1 MEQLGGAV
9 ESQLARSSALFSL
22 SKSTA
27 HAGFDTFSF
36 LLFSVYIS
44 SARYMLM
51 CRLLGPGVGSFG
63 QIRHMMRTGTWFWF
77 WTTQCKDIVRFDYF
91 DRYCGL
97 WEFGY
102 VFFSLFS
109 LFWRSYNRIRAV
121 ASVRFR
127 DLARYI
133 LDGEERK
140 WNLIKHDTQVRH
152 GWWRCVQSHWFVW
165 KCVAVLGDCRGFT
178 LWWSQIIRL
187 CCFKDFFFKNMKQKS
202 IFQKNLLKTL
212 IYPTKARLEFPFH
225 TKPKPKN
232 CQSYAA
238 RGWVMAPLRFRSR
251 RRLKNDWWNVDRFL
265 VLTCS
270 HAPLGTLPKENN
282 TPLSKMCVY
291 SATLSKASQ
300 TLTFLLWEWC
310 GSWGW

>member
-44 SARYMLM
+44 STRYMLM

-63 QIRHMMRTGTWFWF
+63 QIRHMMRAGTWFWF
-77 WTTQCKDIVRFDYF
+77 WTTQCMDIVRFDYF

-102 VFFSLFS
+102 VFFLYFLSFGG
-109 LFWRSYNRIRAV
+109 YNRIRAV

-127 DLARYI
+127 DLVRYI

-152 GWWRCVQSHWFVW
+152 G
-165 KCVAVLGDCRGFT
+165 
-178 LWWSQIIRL
+178 
-187 CCFKDFFFKNMKQKS
+187 
-202 IFQKNLLKTL
+202 
-212 IYPTKARLEFPFH
+212 
-225 TKPKPKN
+225 
-232 CQSYAA
+232 
-238 RGWVMAPLRFRSR
+238 
-251 RRLKNDWWNVDRFL
+251 
-265 VLTCS
+265 
-270 HAPLGTLPKENN
+270 
-282 TPLSKMCVY
+282 
-291 SATLSKASQ
+291 
-300 TLTFLLWEWC
+300 
-310 GSWGW
+310 